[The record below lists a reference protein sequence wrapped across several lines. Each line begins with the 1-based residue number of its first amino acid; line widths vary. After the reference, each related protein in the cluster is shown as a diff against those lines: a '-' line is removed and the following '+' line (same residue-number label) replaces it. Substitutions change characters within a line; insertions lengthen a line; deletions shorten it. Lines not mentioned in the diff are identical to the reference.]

1 MADNRLEEE
10 MVLLGTWLRGE
21 HLEDIKKL
29 DYNMFNYSKVVKL
42 LDEGFDAVRIS
53 QKAGIKLSEL
63 MNMTTYAMPLF
74 YKQTLR
80 SWSNKKLERE
90 LKEFNTNEDGI
101 NKLKELIAN
110 QNLVSIQVD
119 ADKDITTKY
128 IDDLSKR
135 EQTERVLWSRLPSLN
150 RMTNGIKRKQL
161 TTIAGR
167 PASGKSAFALQILL
181 GIAESGQ
188 KVLFFPLEMSDN
200 EMIDRILI
208 HKRIITNEEA
218 SSGKV
223 SGKHLDEAVTYLRKL
238 EGSGNLKFYEGV
250 RNIESMEEAIK
261 KEKPFAIVV
270 DQLTQ
275 MRSSEEK
282 FKGIRE
288 QFSYM
293 TNNLKSIAMRNNVAV
308 ILLCQINRGAE
319 DQKPTLANL
328 KESGSIEEDSDN
340 VIMIHRVLQ
349 ECIDNPEAVDWNNTR
364 PMLLILAKQRAG
376 ISNVE
381 IKLLFKPSEMLFYEE
396 MNRNR

>member
-1 MADNRLEEE
+1 MLDNRLEEE

-29 DYNMFNYSKVVKL
+29 DYNMFHYSRVVKL

-63 MNMTTYAMPLF
+63 MHMTTFSMPFF

-80 SWSNKKLERE
+80 SWSNRKLERE
-90 LKEFNTNEDGI
+90 LKEFNINEEGI
-101 NKLKELIAN
+101 EKLKELIAN

-119 ADKDITTKY
+119 ADKDITAKY
-128 IDDLSKR
+128 VDYLHER
-135 EQTERVLWSRLPSLN
+135 EQTEGVLWSRLPSLN

-161 TTIAGR
+161 TAIAGR
-167 PASGKSAFALQILL
+167 PASGKSALALQVLL
-181 GIAESGQ
+181 GMVESGQ
-188 KVLFFPLEMSDN
+188 KVLYFPLEMSDN
-200 EMIDRILI
+200 EMIERILI
-208 HKRIITNEEA
+208 HKRIITSDEA

-223 SGKHLDEAVTYLRKL
+223 SGKHLDQAVDYLRSI

-275 MRSSEEK
+275 MRSSEER

-293 TNNLKSIAMRNNVAV
+293 TSNLKSIAMRNNVAV
-308 ILLCQINRGAE
+308 ILLC
-319 DQKPTLANL
+319 
-328 KESGSIEEDSDN
+328 
-340 VIMIHRVLQ
+340 
-349 ECIDNPEAVDWNNTR
+349 
-364 PMLLILAKQRAG
+364 
-376 ISNVE
+376 
-381 IKLLFKPSEMLFYEE
+381 
-396 MNRNR
+396 

>member
-1 MADNRLEEE
+1 MIDNRLEEE
-10 MVLLGTWLRGE
+10 LVLLGTWLRGE

-29 DYNMFNYSKVVKL
+29 DYNMFRYSRVVKL
-42 LDEGFDAVRIS
+42 LDEGFDAVQVS

-63 MNMTTYAMPLF
+63 MHMTTYSMPLF
-74 YKQTLR
+74 YRQTLR
-80 SWSNKKLERE
+80 SWSNRKLERE
-90 LKEFNTNEDGI
+90 LKEFNINEDGI

-128 IDDLSKR
+128 VDYLHER
-135 EQTERVLWSRLPSLN
+135 ERSEGVLWSRLPSLN

-161 TTIAGR
+161 TAIAGR
-167 PASGKSAFALQILL
+167 PASGKSALALQVLL
-181 GIAESGQ
+181 GMVESGQ
-188 KVLFFPLEMSDN
+188 KVLYFPLEMSDN
-200 EMIDRILI
+200 EMIERILI
-208 HKRIITNEEA
+208 HKRIITSDEA

-223 SGKHLDEAVTYLRKL
+223 SGKHLDQAVTYLRNL

-250 RNIESMEEAIK
+250 RNIESMEEAIR

-293 TNNLKSIAMRNNVAV
+293 TSNLKSIAMRNNVAV

-319 DQKPTLANL
+319 EQKPTLANL

-340 VIMIHRVLQ
+340 VILIHRLSQ
-349 ECIDNPEAVDWNNTR
+349 DNINNPEALDWNSTR
-364 PMLLILAKQRAG
+364 PMLLILAKQRSGDIGEAK
-376 ISNVE
+376 V
-381 IKLLFKPSEMLFYEE
+381 LFKPSEMLFYEE
-396 MNRNR
+396 VRPQ

>member
-1 MADNRLEEE
+1 MIDSRLEEE
-10 MVLLGTWLRGE
+10 MVLLGTWLKGE
-21 HLEDIKKL
+21 QLEDIKKL
-29 DYNMFNYSKVVKL
+29 DYNMFHYSKVVRL

-63 MNMTTYAMPLF
+63 MHMTTYSMPLF

-80 SWSNKKLERE
+80 SWSNKKLEKE
-90 LKEFNTNEDGI
+90 LKEFNINEEGI

-110 QNLVSIQVD
+110 QNTASIQVN

-128 IDDLSKR
+128 IDDLHKR

-150 RMTNGIKRKQL
+150 KLTNGIKRKQL
-161 TTIAGR
+161 TAIAGR
-167 PASGKSAFALQILL
+167 PASGKSALALQVLL
-181 GIAESGQ
+181 GIVESGQ

-208 HKRIITNEEA
+208 HKRIITNDET

-223 SGKHLDEAVTYLRKL
+223 SGEHLDKAVTYLRKL
-238 EGSGNLKFYEGV
+238 ENSGNLKFYEGV
-250 RNIESMEEAIK
+250 RNIESMEEAIRQ
-261 KEKPFAIVV
+261 EKPFAIVV

-293 TNNLKSIAMRNNVAV
+293 TSNLKSIAMRNNVAV

-340 VIMIHRVLQ
+340 VILIHRVLQ
-349 ECIDNPEAVDWNNTR
+349 DYVNNPEAVDWSSTR
-364 PMLLILAKQRAG
+364 PMLLILAKQRSG
-376 ISNVE
+376 DIGE
-381 IKLLFKPSEMLFYEE
+381 IKSLFKPSEMLFYEVSD
-396 MNRNR
+396 RHR